1 AEQTLHSRCVDVE
14 ASGRRYTVIKNS
26 VIASRPGSRDRR
38 ERWSQKAYQKSIH
51 NGPHYSFKRR
61 SHSPLQPSH
70 HPAPQNH
77 SASSFS
83 ISVVLFSDT

>member
-1 AEQTLHSRCVDVE
+1 GG
-14 ASGRRYTVIKNS
+14 GRRGQRRRAD
-26 VIASRPGSRDRR
+26 IAQPLRGRGGLGSPLHFGADSPGPPGSRDWR

-70 HPAPQNH
+70 HPAPENH
-77 SASSFS
+77 SAILLLRLS
-83 ISVVLFSDT
+83 